1 MGGIQLDSS
10 RLHPISMKAL
20 ENNVKQLTVVT
31 ALFVICLLAGT
42 ASAQR
47 IDAAFG
53 FGTLTAPA
61 GKTSGAF
68 FFPSMGGGGYP
79 SFSAD
84 FLLKHRL
91 GIEGE
96 VSWRASQNLYGGF
109 QPYRPIFYS
118 FNAIWAPRLAK
129 PITAEL
135 LAGIGGENLRFY
147 TPFTNC
153 SSFSGCTNYLSSN
166 HFMGD
171 FGGGIR
177 AYFWQGAFIRPE
189 VRLYLINNNN
199 EFSSSYATRYSIS
212 LGYSFGGR

>member
-1 MGGIQLDSS
+1 MNPTELVQVTSKSLKLYRRRTLKKLILIAVLFLFCLSE
-10 RLHPISMKAL
+10 HAAL
-20 ENNVKQLTVVT
+20 
-31 ALFVICLLAGT
+31 
-42 ASAQR
+42 AQQ

-53 FGTLTAPA
+53 YGTLT
-61 GKTSGAF
+61 SGAGTTTNGV
-68 FFPSMGGGGYP
+68 FFPSLTGGGYP

-84 FLLKHRL
+84 FLLLHRV
-91 GIEGE
+91 GIEGDIA
-96 VSWRASQNLYGGF
+96 WRASQGLYGGF

-135 LAGIGGENLRFY
+135 LAGIGGESLRFY
-147 TPFTNC
+147 TPYLNC
-153 SSFSGCTNYLSSN
+153 GYTGGSPYLSSN

-177 AYFWQGAFIRPE
+177 AYFWRDAFIRPE
-189 VRLYLINNNN
+189 VRLYLINNNI
-199 EFSSSYATRYSIS
+199 EFSHNYATRYSIS